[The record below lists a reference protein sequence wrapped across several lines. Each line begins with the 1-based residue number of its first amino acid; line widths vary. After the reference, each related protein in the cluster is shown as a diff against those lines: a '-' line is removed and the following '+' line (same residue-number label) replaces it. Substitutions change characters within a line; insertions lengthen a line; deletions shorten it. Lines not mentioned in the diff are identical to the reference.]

1 MPVTNATAPSSPGH
15 SLGVMVVAVAAV
27 VVALVAALVVADRV
41 AVIHAQSRIAAHVG
55 DWGFPVGPQVRIAGF
70 PFLPQLAT
78 GRLSKVVICAAG
90 KKLGPVQVKRLD
102 ITLYEVRASR
112 VGKGRTASRLSGT
125 ALVGFAGLA
134 EAGGT
139 PERAV
144 CGGAIPVAAPG
155 FLRDIT
161 FSFSA
166 LPLAMMIRSVSM
178 TSQGVQ
184 VHLAGRNIR
193 FG

>member
-1 MPVTNATAPSSPGH
+1 VI
-15 SLGVMVVAVAAV
+15 VVAIAAV
-27 VVALVAALVVADRV
+27 VAALLAALLVADRV
-41 AVIHAQSRIAAHVG
+41 AVIRVQGQIAVQVG
-55 DWGFPVGPQVRIAGF
+55 DWGFLAGPHVRIVGF
-70 PFLPQLAT
+70 PFLPQLAAR
-78 GRLSKVVICAAG
+78 RLSKVVICAAG

-102 ITLYEVRASR
+102 VTLYGVRASR

-139 PERAV
+139 PGRAV
-144 CGGAIPVAAPG
+144 RGGIPVAAPG

-161 FSFSA
+161 FSLSV
-166 LPLAMMIRSVSM
+166 LPLAMMIHSVSV

-184 VHLAGRNIR
+184 LHLTGRNVR